1 MPLIGFVIV
10 SILGVNMNLTES
22 QKTLI
27 VELIKDKFHLN
38 KENIEYCKNYINDQ
52 FLMEETK
59 EEKERNIEANKKL
72 IIDVSK
78 QQRELF
84 KLFNKFTNN

>member
-1 MPLIGFVIV
+1 
-10 SILGVNMNLTES
+10 MNLTES

-78 QQRELF
+78 QQKELF

>member
-1 MPLIGFVIV
+1 
-10 SILGVNMNLTES
+10 MNLSTT

-27 VELIKDKFHLN
+27 TELIKDKFNMN
-38 KENIEYCKNYINDQ
+38 KENIQYCENYMNDS

-59 EEKERNIEANKKL
+59 EEKERNIESNKEL
-72 IIDVSK
+72 IIEVRK
-78 QQRELF
+78 EQRELF

>member
-1 MPLIGFVIV
+1 
-10 SILGVNMNLTES
+10 MNLSTT

-27 VELIKDKFHLN
+27 TELIKDKFNMN
-38 KENIEYCKNYINDQ
+38 KENIQYCENYINDS

-59 EEKERNIEANKKL
+59 EEKERNIENNKEL
-72 IIDVSK
+72 IIKVRK
-78 QQRELF
+78 EQRELF